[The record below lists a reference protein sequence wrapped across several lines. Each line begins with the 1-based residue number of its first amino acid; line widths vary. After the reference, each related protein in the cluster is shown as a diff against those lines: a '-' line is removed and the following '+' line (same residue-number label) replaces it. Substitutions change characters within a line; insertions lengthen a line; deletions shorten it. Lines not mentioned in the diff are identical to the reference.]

1 MKKLLSIGLCGI
13 LALSLTTACGSSAT
27 GNSTAPAAKSGAYL
41 GDFDVSS
48 YVTLGQYKDIEV
60 EVSTEV
66 TDAEVEEYMQM
77 ALENS
82 MQKSESDKAV
92 EDGDTFNADY
102 SGRMADTDE
111 VFEGG
116 TAEGVQIT
124 IGQGGYIEGFE
135 EGFLGMVPG
144 EEKDVP
150 LTFPEDYHSEEL
162 AGKDVIFTFT
172 MNHHLEPAEAWTDAL
187 VADLGLEGVAT
198 VDELKTYTRDML
210 QSNKDAQAESD
221 MQTQILE
228 MVEANCTFN
237 DPPAEMLER
246 FKEQL
251 QLNAEMTAEQYSE
264 MYGQEIS
271 ADEILNSQLSQY
283 GFSGEKEEMIAAYA
297 DRVSKVM
304 MMYYA
309 VVQAE
314 GLTIDESEVQTQL
327 ASVPE
332 TNGYE
337 SVEAM
342 NEELH
347 TDIEKEIRESLYMS
361 AAQEFLLHNNYGVDE
376 NGNRIE
382 AHTHEEEEPALE
394 GGVGADGSIGGGE

>member
-1 MKKLLSIGLCGI
+1 MKKLLSIGLCGV
-13 LALSLTTACGSSAT
+13 LALSLTTACGSRTGGAT
-27 GNSTAPAAKSGAYL
+27 TPTATSGAYL
-41 GDFDVSS
+41 GDFDISG
-48 YVTLGQYKDIEV
+48 YVTLGDYKDIEI
-60 EVSTEV
+60 EVSSEV
-66 TDAEVEEYMQM
+66 TDAEVEEYMAM

-82 MQKSESDKAV
+82 MQKSDSDKAV
-92 EDGDTFNADY
+92 EDGDTFSADY

-116 TAEGVQIT
+116 TAQDVQIT

-144 EEKDVP
+144 EVKEVP
-150 LTFPEDYHSEEL
+150 LTFPEDYAEHL

-172 MNHHLEPAEAWTDAL
+172 MNHHLEPAEAWTDEV

-198 VDELKTYTRDML
+198 VEDLKAYTRDML
-210 QSNKDAQAESD
+210 QTNKDSQMQSEL
-221 MQTQILE
+221 QTQILE
-228 MVEANCTFN
+228 TVEANCTFS
-237 DPPAEMLER
+237 DPPQEMIDR
-246 FKEQL
+246 FSEQL

-264 MYGQEIS
+264 MYGQDIS

-314 GLTIDESEVQTQL
+314 GLTIDEAEVQTQL

-332 TNGYE
+332 SNGYE

-361 AAQEFLLHNNYGVDE
+361 VAQEFLLKNNHGVDQ
-376 NGNRIE
+376 NGNRVE
-382 AHTHEEEEPALE
+382 AMTPETEEPALE
-394 GGVGADGSIGGGE
+394 GGVGADGSIGGN